1 MLYSHFCFS
10 WELSEIGAVKPDGAR
25 LLREAPAAF
34 GLLCVETLPSFL
46 ISARDFQPPSGCCV
60 LKLTSSY
67 YPNES
72 TIQPPSG
79 CCVLKRYLE
88 VKPDIKL
95 DPAAF
100 GLLCVET
107 LRQILFLLARSQP
120 PSGCCVLKQQS
131 SQGLTLPVVQPPSG
145 CCVLKPWQHQWIYSN
160 KNQPPSG
167 CCVLKPA
174 LRHPDHSIF
183 PSRLRAA
190 VC

>member
-34 GLLCVETLPSFL
+34 GLLCVETLCLLPLS
-46 ISARDFQPPSGCCV
+46 IRV
-60 LKLTSSY
+60 LH
-67 YPNES
+67 
-72 TIQPPSG
+72 QPPSG

-107 LRQILFLLARSQP
+107 LRHILFLLARS
-120 PSGCCVLKQQS
+120 
-131 SQGLTLPVVQPPSG
+131 QPPSG

-167 CCVLKPA
+167 CCVLKLAIPYSKLSYLFQPPSGCCVLKPA